1 MNPMLRM
8 VPLAAA
14 LVLAAGCRATG
25 PGTPAASGASTADA
39 PQAPAAAAGA
49 VGDAP
54 RERPSD
60 TVILGEATYRER
72 IKMPPGAALH
82 VELVTL
88 GDAPRV
94 LARAVKPD
102 VAGPPIPFSLPY
114 DASRVDPAASHGL
127 RAELVGPDGERW
139 FATPAPVPL
148 VPGSGM
154 AVELLLRR
162 ASGPSTA
169 SPSGAA
175 ATSATAARHWE
186 CGDLGVMSR
195 AVDGSLRLDANGA
208 AWTAGTGGVRFDIR
222 GEAAR
227 LALPGEAVRVCV
239 PARQA
244 SPWNEAVLRGLAF
257 RAVGNEP
264 GWFVEVDGGS
274 SPRLRATLD
283 YGERQLDVPNV
294 QRTADG
300 YRGTAGGQAVTLV
313 VRRTACAD
321 GMSGQR
327 FEATAILRV
336 GGRDYTGCGAFLG
349 D

>member
-1 MNPMLRM
+1 MNPMPRLL
-8 VPLAAA
+8 PLAAA
-14 LVLAAGCRATG
+14 LALAGGCQATG
-25 PGTPAASGASTADA
+25 PGTPASATSPADA
-39 PQAPAAAAGA
+39 PQPPSAAAGA

-72 IKMPPGAALH
+72 IKMPPGATLH

-88 GDAPRV
+88 GGSPRV

-102 VAGPPIPFSLPY
+102 VAGPPIPFALPY

-139 FATPAPVPL
+139 FATAEPVSL

-169 SPSGAA
+169 SSSG
-175 ATSATAARHWE
+175 TPATASTGPRHWE

-195 AVDGSLRLDANGA
+195 TSDRGMRLDANGV
-208 AWTAGTGGVRFDIR
+208 AWSTGGAGVRFDVR
-222 GEAAR
+222 GDTARLVLPGEAAR
-227 LALPGEAVRVCV
+227 DCV
-239 PARQA
+239 AARQP
-244 SPWNEAVLRGLAF
+244 SPWNDAVLRGLAF

-264 GWFVEVDGGS
+264 GWFVEVDAGTN
-274 SPRLRATLD
+274 PTLRATLD
-283 YGERQLDVPNV
+283 YGERRLDATPL

-300 YRGTAGGQAVTLV
+300 YRGTAGGRPVVLV
-313 VRRTACAD
+313 ARRNACTD

-327 FEATAILRV
+327 FPVTATLRV
-336 GGRDYTGCGAFLG
+336 GDRAYSGCGAFLA

>member
-1 MNPMLRM
+1 MNPMPRLL
-8 VPLAAA
+8 PLAAA
-14 LVLAAGCRATG
+14 LALAAGCQATG
-25 PGTPAASGASTADA
+25 PGTPAASGAPAADA
-39 PQAPAAAAGA
+39 PQASPAA

-60 TVILGEATYRER
+60 TVVLGEATYRER
-72 IKMPPGAALH
+72 VKMPPGAALH

-88 GDAPRV
+88 GASPRV
-94 LARAVKPD
+94 IARAVKPD

-114 DASRVDPAASHGL
+114 DASRVNPAAAHGL

-139 FATPAPVPL
+139 FATPEPVPL

-169 SPSGAA
+169 SPSGTAASA
-175 ATSATAARHWE
+175 ATAPRHWE

-195 AVDGSLRLDANGA
+195 AVGGSLRLDANGA
-208 AWTAGTGGVRFDIR
+208 AWTAGTGGVRFDVR

-227 LALPGEAVRVCV
+227 LALPGDAVRDCV
-239 PARQA
+239 PARQP

-264 GWFVEVDGGS
+264 GWFVEVDAGS
-274 SPRLRATLD
+274 NPMLRATLD
-283 YGERQLDVPNV
+283 YGERRLDVANV
-294 QRTADG
+294 QRTTDG
-300 YRGTAGGQAVTLV
+300 YRGTSGGQPVTLA
-313 VRRTACAD
+313 VRRTACTD

-327 FEATAILRV
+327 FEATATLRV
-336 GGRDYTGCGAFLG
+336 GEREYSGCGAFLG

>member
-1 MNPMLRM
+1 MTPMPRLL
-8 VPLAAA
+8 PLAAA
-14 LVLAAGCRATG
+14 LALAAGCQATG
-25 PGTPAASGASTADA
+25 PGTPAATGTSTADA
-39 PQAPAAAAGA
+39 PQAAAA
-49 VGDAP
+49 DAP

-88 GDAPRV
+88 GPSPRV

-114 DASRVDPAASHGL
+114 EASRVDPVASHGL

-139 FATPAPVPL
+139 FATSEPVPL

-162 ASGPSTA
+162 DAGPS
-169 SPSGAA
+169 
-175 ATSATAARHWE
+175 TSATAGAAAGASAGPRHWE

-195 AVDGSLRLDANGA
+195 AADGGIRVDANGA
-208 AWTAGTGGVRFDIR
+208 AWTTGTRGVRFDVR
-222 GEAAR
+222 GDTAR
-227 LALPGEAVRVCV
+227 LALPGDTVRDCV
-239 PARQA
+239 PARQP
-244 SPWNEAVLRGLAF
+244 SPWNAAVLRGLAF

-264 GWFVEVDGGS
+264 GWFVEVDAGS
-274 SPRLRATLD
+274 NPMLRATLD
-283 YGERQLDVPNV
+283 YGERRLDVANV

-300 YRGTAGGQAVTLV
+300 YRGMSGGQPVTLV
-313 VRRTACAD
+313 VRRTACTD

-327 FEATAILRV
+327 FEASATLRV
-336 GGRDYTGCGAFLG
+336 GERDYSGCGAVLG